1 MEVMSPLHFLIVAL
15 RHMEDA
21 IVSQILRSPGFHN
34 GVRAI
39 HRRVQDYR
47 YGRNPDEPLR
57 PGEATEDPS
66 VGKTGFLTHFI
77 DEIRNQIRGTPSNDV
92 QPPQK
97 TGDDWYEV
105 LKRKADKEKEK
116 E

>member
-1 MEVMSPLHFLIVAL
+1 
-15 RHMEDA
+15 MEDA

-47 YGRNPDEPLR
+47 HGRNPDEPLR

-66 VGKTGFLTHFI
+66 VSKTGFLTHFI
-77 DEIRNQIRGTPSNDV
+77 DEIKNQFRGTPSDDL
-92 QPPQK
+92 QPPSK

-105 LKRKADKEKEK
+105 LKRKADKDKK
-116 E
+116 